1 MFIIWKNCNIDNPF
15 LTSDVCLFNIN
26 IGWLDHPIPLDEL
39 PQGGAYINRRGS
51 SVRSWRRRNTRNSS
65 RSAMGKTSQGRKSLR
80 IAVGLPEATQIF
92 DTIRPILACWDLFGP
107 ALDVFGLRY
116 LSFHFLS
123 DRRSKFPAPWAPL
136 DHRFDHRRFQLSAVW
151 QLAKGLRWLEKDGW
165 TEWGTHK
172 TS

>member
-51 SVRSWRRRNTRNSS
+51 SVRSWRRGNTRSSS

-80 IAVGLPEATQIF
+80 IAVGLPKATRLPKFSTPF
-92 DTIRPILACWDLFGP
+92 DPFWRVETFLDQPSMFLVWGTYPSTSCRVAGQNFRP
-107 ALDVFGLRY
+107 
-116 LSFHFLS
+116 HEH
-123 DRRSKFPAPWAPL
+123 
-136 DHRFDHRRFQLSAVW
+136 HRFDHRRFQQSAVW
-151 QLAKGLRWLEKDGW
+151 QLAKGLRN
-165 TEWGTHK
+165 
-172 TS
+172 